1 MSILIEQATKA
12 DIESCAKILANA
24 FKGDLVVAD
33 IVPGKHNRVQRLTIM
48 FSAIM
53 RTTALHNGVID
64 IAREAADK
72 PIIGVAIWEN
82 PEKSTNLWAEIREI
96 PNFLKAIGIRNIVSA
111 LSVLKIFKKYRP
123 SEKHWYLSD
132 IAVSPDARGLGVGSA
147 LLEYRLNKIDKTALP
162 AYLEST
168 TDSNRRLYER
178 YGFKKVDTIELTTVN
193 ASAMLRFENT

>member
-1 MSILIEQATKA
+1 MSILVEQATKA

-24 FKGDLVVAD
+24 FKDDPVVAD
-33 IVPGKHNRVQRLTIM
+33 ILPGKHNRVQRLTIM
-48 FSAIM
+48 FGAIM
-53 RTTALHNGVID
+53 RTTVPHSGVID

-82 PEKSTNLWAEIREI
+82 PEKSTFFWIKVKEI

-111 LSVLKIFKKYRP
+111 LSVLKIFKKYSP

-132 IAVSPDARGLGVGSA
+132 IAVSPNARGLGVGSA

-168 TDSNRRLYER
+168 TAANRRLYER
-178 YGFKKVDTIELTTVN
+178 YGFEKVDTIELTTVN
-193 ASAMLRFENT
+193 ASAMLRSANT